1 MSNEIVILNKGLNMN
16 TFVMALSLAVALLVL
31 AVASVKGLDLRKGS
45 SWLYGAISFL
55 CGFAGGLSL
64 SVNLVES
71 LKAGALFAFL
81 TLFTGATMR
90 RHKQRYEGMAGPL
103 LLKYGKEDDPSLFA
117 KLVRRLL
124 RKYQ

>member
-1 MSNEIVILNKGLNMN
+1 MN

-45 SWLYGAISFL
+45 SWLYSAISFL

-64 SVNLVES
+64 NANLVES
-71 LKAGALFAFL
+71 LKGGALFAFL
-81 TLFTGATMR
+81 TLFTGGAMR
-90 RHKQRYEGMAGPL
+90 RHKQRYEGMGGPL

-124 RKYQ
+124 GKYK